1 MQTIATRELLPNTN
15 LTCVCSDQFKT
26 GCISVNLITPL
37 RKETASKNALIPRV
51 LLRGTAYHPDML
63 SLSEAMDELYGACF
77 IPLVR
82 KKGEMQC
89 VGLFADFVDDD
100 FLPQGAE
107 QLEKVASLLGELLI
121 SPKTY
126 GGLLIGEY
134 VESERK
140 NLVDEIRAAMNDKR
154 QYASDRLLKLMC
166 AGENY
171 GVSALGDEKS
181 AAEISSLS
189 LTRQYQHILATSRVE
204 IFYCGSA
211 PAARVETALKNA
223 LAALPR
229 SGEPEYAGT
238 EVVISPPKDAP
249 RRFTEELDVT
259 QGKLS
264 VGFRV
269 GKSMLAPSY
278 PALMVFNA
286 LYGGSVTSKLFLNV
300 RERLSLC
307 YYASSALDKLKGVM
321 IVSSGVEFDKVED
334 ALREILAQLDAVKRG
349 EISEWELK
357 SARLAVVN
365 AIRSAMESPY
375 GLESLYFDQAVS
387 DFKCTPEE
395 LAGLADTVTADEVR
409 AIAEGVEPDT
419 VFFLTGLKGGGA
431 DET

>member
-1 MQTIATRELLPNTN
+1 MQTIATREILPYTN

-26 GCISVNLITPL
+26 GCISVNLITQL
-37 RKETASKNALIPRV
+37 RKETASRNALIPRV

-63 SLSEAMDELYGACF
+63 SLSKAMDELYGTRV

-89 VGLFADFVDDD
+89 IGLFADFVDDD
-100 FLPQGAE
+100 FLPRGAE
-107 QLEKVASLLGELLI
+107 QLENVASLLGELLL

-140 NLVDEIRAAMNDKR
+140 NLVDEIRATMNDKR

-166 AGENY
+166 AGEDY
-171 GVSALGDEKS
+171 GVGSLGDEKS
-181 AAEISSLS
+181 AAEISAMS
-189 LTRQYQHILATSRVE
+189 LTRQYQHILATSRIE

-211 PAARVETALKNA
+211 PAARVEAALKSA

-229 SGEPEYAGT
+229 SGEAEYAGT
-238 EVVISPPKDAP
+238 EVLLSPPADEP

-269 GKSMLAPSY
+269 GKSMLTPSY

-307 YYASSALDKLKGVM
+307 YYAGSALDKLKGVM
-321 IVSSGVEFDKVED
+321 VVSSGVEFHKAED

-349 EISEWELK
+349 EISDEELK
-357 SARLAVVN
+357 NARLAVVN
-365 AIRSAMESPY
+365 AIRSSMESPY
-375 GLESLYFDQAVS
+375 GLELLYFDQAVS

-409 AIAEGVEPDT
+409 AVAVGVQLDT